1 MAHYDPQVV
10 IRLARDGRVIA
21 TKRVTQWLTNHDYA
35 VKETLVEILTSL
47 EEAGRFHK
55 SCRLVNDETADIY
68 VVELD
73 DKWYV
78 KFWVDEDQLVVDVW
92 SCCWDG
98 AIH

>member
-10 IRLARDGRVIA
+10 IRLARDERVIA
-21 TKRVTQWLTNHDYA
+21 TKRVTQWLMNHDYA

-47 EEAGRFHK
+47 EDAGRFHK
-55 SCRLVNDETADIY
+55 SCQLMNNKTADIY

-73 DKWYV
+73 DEWYV

-98 AIH
+98 AVH